1 MSVIPS
7 RTGTEKTG
15 SPGKAFGFKVLITM
29 LLLTAGFVF
38 LVIKLFEIQITD
50 FKVYRQ
56 KVVDQLTYEG
66 TIPSERGL
74 IYSADGELLAANTVR
89 YRIFIDPTAI
99 QEEMAKIADGEE
111 SRVVCERPIDEEIA
125 DGLSVITGVSAEK
138 ILEMSRKLGRL
149 DETVLRSADSEL
161 AGKVREYVSEHRFER
176 LIYLEGTSERY
187 YIYGDFA
194 SHLLGFT
201 GRDGYG
207 LYGLE
212 YYYNEELT
220 GTDGRF
226 IAATDAGGRVLPYE
240 YETRIPAEN
249 GNNLYTTINRR
260 VQTALA
266 KQVKKAYEDSEA
278 QEGACGIVM
287 NVKTGAVLGMATY
300 PDFDCNNYSALG
312 PVLQKKLA
320 DSGYEEGTEGY
331 ELLRN
336 SLMLS
341 SWSNM
346 AVSYSYIPGSTFKP
360 VTAAIALETDSVK
373 LTDTFYCSGQI
384 VTEDRLV
391 HCSVLTGHG
400 LLNFAQGLQQS
411 CNPWFIHAGQ
421 AIGTAVFYDHFKDF
435 GYLDKTGIDLP
446 GEGATQFWARN
457 EFTKINLSMC
467 AFGQNF
473 KISPIRHLSSLAA
486 IANGGYTVNPY
497 VVEKITDAEGN
508 VVWRHTPTDTRQ
520 AVSASAAST
529 VANIL
534 AEGVAGNGGSRN
546 AYVAGYRVAAKTG
559 TSEKI
564 GDNEE
569 DRICSCMAFAPVD
582 DPEIIMILMVDT
594 PTKGVIFGSTIAA
607 PYVSATLAEI
617 LPELGIEPVYTEA
630 EAAKLSVTVL
640 DWVGSVSF
648 GAKNAVEA
656 LGLTCE
662 TVGVGTVVTAQFP
675 EAGSTLSKKDGRVVL
690 YLGDEKP
697 KNDIRVP

>member
-1 MSVIPS
+1 MSIFPS

-249 GNNLYTTINRR
+249 GKTGMQAQVQFFMQAHQGFHHALSAAAGDRQHDHAQTGKSGHGFMQFIGNGRAPFEQQRDLLFLEHFINR
-260 VQTALA
+260 VF
-266 KQVKKAYEDSEA
+266 AY
-278 QEGACGIVM
+278 C
-287 NVKTGAVLGMATY
+287 T
-300 PDFDCNNYSALG
+300 
-312 PVLQKKLA
+312 
-320 DSGYEEGTEGY
+320 
-331 ELLRN
+331 
-336 SLMLS
+336 
-341 SWSNM
+341 
-346 AVSYSYIPGSTFKP
+346 
-360 VTAAIALETDSVK
+360 
-373 LTDTFYCSGQI
+373 
-384 VTEDRLV
+384 
-391 HCSVLTGHG
+391 
-400 LLNFAQGLQQS
+400 
-411 CNPWFIHAGQ
+411 
-421 AIGTAVFYDHFKDF
+421 
-435 GYLDKTGIDLP
+435 
-446 GEGATQFWARN
+446 
-457 EFTKINLSMC
+457 
-467 AFGQNF
+467 
-473 KISPIRHLSSLAA
+473 
-486 IANGGYTVNPY
+486 
-497 VVEKITDAEGN
+497 
-508 VVWRHTPTDTRQ
+508 
-520 AVSASAAST
+520 
-529 VANIL
+529 
-534 AEGVAGNGGSRN
+534 
-546 AYVAGYRVAAKTG
+546 
-559 TSEKI
+559 
-564 GDNEE
+564 
-569 DRICSCMAFAPVD
+569 
-582 DPEIIMILMVDT
+582 
-594 PTKGVIFGSTIAA
+594 
-607 PYVSATLAEI
+607 
-617 LPELGIEPVYTEA
+617 
-630 EAAKLSVTVL
+630 
-640 DWVGSVSF
+640 
-648 GAKNAVEA
+648 
-656 LGLTCE
+656 
-662 TVGVGTVVTAQFP
+662 
-675 EAGSTLSKKDGRVVL
+675 
-690 YLGDEKP
+690 
-697 KNDIRVP
+697 

>member
-1 MSVIPS
+1 M
-7 RTGTEKTG
+7 
-15 SPGKAFGFKVLITM
+15 
-29 LLLTAGFVF
+29 
-38 LVIKLFEIQITD
+38 
-50 FKVYRQ
+50 
-56 KVVDQLTYEG
+56 
-66 TIPSERGL
+66 
-74 IYSADGELLAANTVR
+74 
-89 YRIFIDPTAI
+89 
-99 QEEMAKIADGEE
+99 
-111 SRVVCERPIDEEIA
+111 
-125 DGLSVITGVSAEK
+125 
-138 ILEMSRKLGRL
+138 
-149 DETVLRSADSEL
+149 
-161 AGKVREYVSEHRFER
+161 
-176 LIYLEGTSERY
+176 
-187 YIYGDFA
+187 
-194 SHLLGFT
+194 
-201 GRDGYG
+201 
-207 LYGLE
+207 
-212 YYYNEELT
+212 
-220 GTDGRF
+220 
-226 IAATDAGGRVLPYE
+226 
-240 YETRIPAEN
+240 
-249 GNNLYTTINRR
+249 
-260 VQTALA
+260 
-266 KQVKKAYEDSEA
+266 
-278 QEGACGIVM
+278 
-287 NVKTGAVLGMATY
+287 
-300 PDFDCNNYSALG
+300 
-312 PVLQKKLA
+312 
-320 DSGYEEGTEGY
+320 
-331 ELLRN
+331 
-336 SLMLS
+336 
-341 SWSNM
+341 
-346 AVSYSYIPGSTFKP
+346 
-360 VTAAIALETDSVK
+360 
-373 LTDTFYCSGQI
+373 
-384 VTEDRLV
+384 TEDRLV

-648 GAKNAVEA
+648 GARNAVEA

-697 KNDIRVP
+697 KNDIRVPDLVGMPAATARQQLISLGLNVNISGATNYETGQGAVVYEQSPAPGSFATRGDIVNLTFRYLNVADD